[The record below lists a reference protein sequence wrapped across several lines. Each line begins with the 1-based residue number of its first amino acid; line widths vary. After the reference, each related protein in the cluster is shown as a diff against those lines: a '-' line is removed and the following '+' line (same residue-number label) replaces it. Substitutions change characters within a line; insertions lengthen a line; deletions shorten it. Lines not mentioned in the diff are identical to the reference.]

1 MTRFVALVH
10 GFNAA
15 IGRTV
20 SLFIYVMIL
29 VIMYET
35 LARYF
40 FSAPTAWAHDV
51 SGWLQVAYVFLGG
64 AYALQKG
71 YLVRVDLLYSNMSPR
86 NQAIIDLSVSTAL
99 FVCFAAVMIWKGS
112 SLAMQSFDM
121 GESSSTGVWKGR
133 VYPAKFM
140 VPAGM
145 VLLCLAWLARMA
157 QQFARLVDPTA
168 PNPDDQDTRAG

>member
-10 GFNAA
+10 GLNAA
-15 IGRTV
+15 IGRAV
-20 SLFIYVMIL
+20 SLFIYVMIF

-40 FSAPTAWAHDV
+40 FNAPTAWAHDV

-71 YLVRVDLLYSNMSPR
+71 YLVRVDVLYASLSPR
-86 NQAIIDLSVSTAL
+86 AQATIDLTASTVM
-99 FVCFAAVMIWKGS
+99 FVCFATVMIWKGS
-112 SLAMQSFDM
+112 TLALQSFAM
-121 GESSSTGVWKGR
+121 GETSSTGVWRGP

-140 VPAGM
+140 VPIGM
-145 VLLCLAWLARMA
+145 GLLCLAWLARMA
-157 QQFARLVDPTA
+157 QQFARLVDPSA
-168 PNPDDQDTRAG
+168 PNPDDQETRAG